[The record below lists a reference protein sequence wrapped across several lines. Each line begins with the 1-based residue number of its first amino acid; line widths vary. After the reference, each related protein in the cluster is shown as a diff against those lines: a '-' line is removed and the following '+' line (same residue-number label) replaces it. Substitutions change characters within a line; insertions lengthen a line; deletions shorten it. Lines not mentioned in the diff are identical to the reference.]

1 MYPLLFAPFQV
12 SNTNLFSFLPL
23 FFLRSITKIDVKTT
37 TNSIDRPTVAETG
50 TTQSLTLPSISGK
63 ISIVTSTIKHID
75 LCL

>member
-1 MYPLLFAPFQV
+1 MYPLLLAPFQV
-12 SNTNLFSFLPL
+12 SYTYLLPFLFLL
-23 FFLRSITKIDVKTT
+23 FICNITKIDVKTT

-50 TTQSLTLPSISGK
+50 TTQSLRLPSISGK